1 MGFVASKQLARPRCW
16 RGEVGLGASKDPLN
30 QWCISHISPYF
41 SKMYQLALYFS
52 FWGFPLLWPWCTYE
66 VMNHA
71 LQISLLGKG
80 TTTWGRH
87 RVWSVNGF
95 TFIVSACDGG
105 CPVISLIFPPTVLGQ
120 GTHCTWVC
128 SRWGRKLGY
137 DFYFGGGDSNLRS
150 PTREPLRYGV
160 WKIAFM
166 TSRAY
171 VFVCFSLRLA
181 KGSQTA

>member
-41 SKMYQLALYFS
+41 SKIYQLELYFS
-52 FWGFPLLWPWCTYE
+52 FWGFPLIWRWCTYE

-95 TFIVSACDGG
+95 TFIVSPCEGVSSSLPHLPTDSVGSG
-105 CPVISLIFPPTVLGQ
+105 YSLYLSLFEVGQKTGIWFLLWRRGFEPSISNARTTALWSVENCI
-120 GTHCTWVC
+120 
-128 SRWGRKLGY
+128 Y
-137 DFYFGGGDSNLRS
+137 DL
-150 PTREPLRYGV
+150 
-160 WKIAFM
+160 
-166 TSRAY
+166 
-171 VFVCFSLRLA
+171 
-181 KGSQTA
+181 